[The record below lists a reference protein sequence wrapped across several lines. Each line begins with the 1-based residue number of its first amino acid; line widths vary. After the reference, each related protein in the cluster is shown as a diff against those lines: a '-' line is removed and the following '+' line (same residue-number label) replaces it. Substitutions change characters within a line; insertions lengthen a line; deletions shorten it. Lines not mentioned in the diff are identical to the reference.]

1 MRTAWRIDKRS
12 RNRRQSS
19 QDVMVGPHEDRELEL
34 MLAGEKPLA
43 MFTEVWPVES
53 GFIPEDEFLPHV
65 RAGRIIMREAFEP
78 APAVE
83 GGPENLQIRCVL
95 YALPDE
101 AWRID
106 AMLLLRRVYAT
117 QGGWDEGLERMI
129 GSLLGYS
136 QSDIDGFIER
146 IPARRS

>member
-1 MRTAWRIDKRS
+1 M
-12 RNRRQSS
+12 N
-19 QDVMVGPHEDRELEL
+19 GPHEQRELEL

-53 GFIPEDEFLPHV
+53 GFIPEDDFRPHV
-65 RAGRIIMREAFEP
+65 HAGRMIMREAFEP
-78 APAVE
+78 APAI
-83 GGPENLQIRCVL
+83 GNRPENLKIRCVL
-95 YALPDE
+95 YALPNE

-106 AMLLLRRVYAT
+106 AMLLLRSIYAR

-136 QSDIDGFIER
+136 QADIDTFIER
-146 IPARRS
+146 ISARRS